1 MNKMKKLTAALLA
14 VMVTLPVAAC
24 GEKIENS
31 KTDSS
36 SLSESQSA
44 DESSGAENSG
54 ESSEGAGDS
63 SGAEN
68 GQAEDSSKNEAKQAD
83 LQAAEENVVY
93 DEDGQ
98 RNQKLTF
105 SENFTD
111 NTPVNAPFRGE
122 DGNYYVAKT
131 DINGN
136 IAVNGNGETQTEI
149 VKEPGK
155 IDYQVN
161 YTPAIKSYQA
171 FWLDISQK
179 KDYVFDGNLLEYQ
192 IEVAPD
198 APDGVYPVEIYY
210 TDFSNYDA
218 QSLKDVQT
226 ITGYVC
232 VNKDA
237 PAAEEV
243 GDKMTLSAENIS
255 VKPGDT
261 ARMNIRIDNNP
272 GIVAFVVRVHYDENI
287 VTIKKAAAGSDL
299 GKRARLTTNTL
310 DDDE

>member
-14 VMVTLPVAAC
+14 VMVTLPAAAC

-31 KTDSS
+31 NKDSS

-44 DESSGAENSG
+44 DDSSAAENANDSSAAENSGAENS
-54 ESSEGAGDS
+54 
-63 SGAEN
+63 
-68 GQAEDSSKNEAKQAD
+68 QAEDSGAKEAREAD

-93 DEDGQ
+93 DDDGQ

-105 SENFTD
+105 SQNFTD

-136 IAVNGNGETQTEI
+136 TAVNGNGETQTE
-149 VKEPGK
+149 VLKDPGK

-161 YTPAIKSYQA
+161 YTPSIKSYQA
-171 FWLDISQK
+171 FWLDISHK
-179 KDYVFDGNLLEYQ
+179 EDFVFDGNLLEY
-192 IEVAPD
+192 EVKVADD
-198 APDGVYPVEIYY
+198 APDGIYPVEVYY

-218 QSLKDVQT
+218 QSLKNVDT
-226 ITGYVC
+226 IKGYVC
-232 VNKDA
+232 VNKEA
-237 PAAEEV
+237 PEAEAV
-243 GDKMTLSAENIS
+243 GDKMTLSAESIS

-261 ARMNIRIDNNP
+261 ARLNIRIDNNP

-287 VTIKKAAAGSDL
+287 ITINKAAAGDEL
-299 GKRARLTTNTL
+299 GRRARLTTNTL
-310 DDDE
+310 DDE